1 MVSEDCSAGYYPA
14 TMPGHPEGAINRCLS
29 QDTEHDDRS
38 HALPHFG
45 DVLEVVTSGRHQG
58 PDLQKK
64 TKATP
69 CCYSHE
75 DQRIQGAASRSVK
88 NGISSPIPF
97 PSPSHPL
104 GTETFSSQVYTPP
117 GCCLLGS
124 RHMPVDT
131 PPRFYSPEVVRPSSP
146 QTPLKKVLSCDDNVE
161 HLGTPAV
168 NILSLVSLQRDR
180 SAPSVAQ
187 CDILE
192 HTQNLCLPHRERQYE
207 GASDEKWI
215 DCCEV
220 AEEQVALRVSIATPR
235 PECTSSRWYGE
246 GFGSMPGLRACS
258 PSRTMSSRSLPSRL
272 VGRADRPGASEG
284 KRLLIRS
291 LESQDH
297 GFHNYATQLSTDPPL
312 SPSACAAERPPS
324 RIRGQQAWP
333 RETCCFLCNS
343 GRARSKPVT
352 TSYEP
357 ESLTCGEND
366 GFSLAPTTSTG
377 TDDSNPFIYRTLPST
392 SLSSTGPRRRRRKAS
407 LLVCPLPP
415 PPAPFV
421 SREFHSRYRPSWFI
435 HTHPQFRHSRV
446 QTLCLFLLRVRMR
459 LKFPLQ
465 TLNRLLQH
473 PACFFSGNAPLS
485 VSKPASTSWKQIVP
499 RGGSHGVNPRGRASL
514 SRRSSVGGVPC
525 RRGSMSSVSSLSK
538 QEKAARS
545 TVRAVKTAGK
555 RWIAQN
561 STSCGV
567 PRDSEEVIPQ
577 GARSN
582 GSEGMKSLY
591 VRPPPG
597 WTAASGRDS
606 LQAGSMPEVGQLFSE
621 PVSNRP
627 HRFQRMERHA
637 VCEKTTHARECR
649 TTDTTHQCFSLLPV
663 MLLPVTFV
671 AHGVRSIRQLV
682 SYGVRPR
689 SWQSKILRKKNST
702 KFYKQLKFLILL
714 VTMYPFVHGLYLPG
728 LALIWVISQIRVA
741 CWWLYVNSCL
751 GYRTSEQL
759 HREWISNRRT
769 RVRLS
774 SQLGGNKQAS
784 EPENNEPGQP
794 RNYIT
799 GWLCRTYVGC
809 VFHWLFSTEP
819 IRTITTW
826 GCALWNVIRSC
837 IRKLF
842 VGMIDISFL
851 SPSPGF
857 GVLQWVMKW
866 EEIGERTI
874 EKLLHAL
881 DETVPVAA
889 ELALSIA
896 AAITALGATD
906 YKLVAA
912 VDAMTEKEAV
922 AAAQSQGSIYM
933 TARRVGEDAAAGVD
947 SRRREDVVKRL
958 WRMGEGWWL
967 SWPWRSTLVGSGHK
981 HDNPKTKET
990 PEKSLAQYKAG
1001 RTLLSRPPRRTEIFE
1016 VLSGQEL
1023 MMFSQPLMIVSG
1035 VGFSDHLTLEDL
1047 VEVVETQ
1054 LLAKKERTNVEDDVI
1069 HSESENESK
1078 PLTVYKHPRLRTVI
1092 GKLFGRYCWVRAE
1105 DFDVRNHVL
1114 KLNRHE
1120 ALSLLRHHS
1129 GGLRSL
1135 HQGVLR
1141 EYEQEKQRP
1150 TDEESLPSTFNSGES
1165 DGRFKDEIPCDGGN
1179 NCKCVVTSAE
1189 AQALENILATQ
1200 ALQPS
1205 MPLWQFVLLEHV
1217 ELPALDEG
1225 GDSEKEHSDSHKY
1238 DEDEFEDLSCSSRQV
1253 GSMVMFR
1260 IHHAIADGIAIT
1272 NMFLSDVLSA
1282 PCVRGSGQ
1290 ASSSGGT
1297 PTEAASGICVA
1308 GAELSLP
1315 PRKTNERSRAFPL
1328 QRFKDLHDAPDM
1340 SVPLSRVQEFNG
1352 QTSGKSPTVR
1362 QITRPAVP
1370 EAGFVGCTA
1379 EAASPTNQG
1388 LPTTGH
1394 EDGREIRFRFSS
1406 QFRGGDMHG
1415 KYLNFPAG
1423 RPGSHLPQGGSC
1435 GNIGAIR
1442 GRTPNSSDRTED
1454 GPAGTTVQP
1463 LKEPTAPDR
1472 RPIKSLVP
1480 PLTRPS
1486 SIFLR
1491 ALMQIIS
1498 YLHVPFTVASLL
1510 MLTEEKSWDCP
1521 EKPRP
1526 PRSGSVWVL
1535 QPIRFRL
1542 QELKSLRRALAALS
1556 PPKEEKCLG
1565 DASERLQS
1573 NSDTRFCKDR
1583 LRRLSQYI
1591 VKKPLRNLLVFVA
1604 RIIRPIAQG
1613 TSAYITGLERST
1625 VKQARLGE
1633 AQDTPAEADAVDA
1646 STTVLMNKKT
1656 DSISEVEKG
1665 SRKALPKQDL
1675 FTINELLATCLVGG
1689 ICRYVHNKVAMKYA
1703 IGERPETLSSK
1714 MSKSRS
1720 EVLEHPKYS
1729 SCGRQQQNNAAQQQ
1743 APVTLQ
1749 ATGSLNGTGQNV
1761 TDFRSDLSKVGVM
1774 TYNKSVSGLST
1785 YSSSTCTSGHR
1796 TRAEDHITAEQER
1809 RKQILQMELD
1819 MLEQLI
1825 PQLNIVVPV
1834 NLRTTEEESFELR
1847 NNFTSAVVQV
1857 AAAHAFQAGS
1867 AYQRLLGVRKSLR
1880 KSVKSLGAHVFALM
1894 EKISFCTTPDF
1905 LLFLQ
1910 IWLTKKMSV
1919 LFSNVPG
1926 PSEQPQIHGR
1936 QVHAMHFI
1944 GPLAGRIS
1952 LIVSAFSYAD
1962 NLDLVITTDTALLE
1976 SPELLRQCIL
1986 EEYRELKQLCPPTQ
2000 LP

>member
-1 MVSEDCSAGYYPA
+1 
-14 TMPGHPEGAINRCLS
+14 
-29 QDTEHDDRS
+29 
-38 HALPHFG
+38 
-45 DVLEVVTSGRHQG
+45 
-58 PDLQKK
+58 
-64 TKATP
+64 
-69 CCYSHE
+69 
-75 DQRIQGAASRSVK
+75 
-88 NGISSPIPF
+88 
-97 PSPSHPL
+97 
-104 GTETFSSQVYTPP
+104 
-117 GCCLLGS
+117 
-124 RHMPVDT
+124 
-131 PPRFYSPEVVRPSSP
+131 
-146 QTPLKKVLSCDDNVE
+146 
-161 HLGTPAV
+161 
-168 NILSLVSLQRDR
+168 
-180 SAPSVAQ
+180 
-187 CDILE
+187 
-192 HTQNLCLPHRERQYE
+192 
-207 GASDEKWI
+207 
-215 DCCEV
+215 
-220 AEEQVALRVSIATPR
+220 
-235 PECTSSRWYGE
+235 
-246 GFGSMPGLRACS
+246 
-258 PSRTMSSRSLPSRL
+258 
-272 VGRADRPGASEG
+272 
-284 KRLLIRS
+284 
-291 LESQDH
+291 
-297 GFHNYATQLSTDPPL
+297 
-312 SPSACAAERPPS
+312 
-324 RIRGQQAWP
+324 
-333 RETCCFLCNS
+333 
-343 GRARSKPVT
+343 
-352 TSYEP
+352 
-357 ESLTCGEND
+357 
-366 GFSLAPTTSTG
+366 
-377 TDDSNPFIYRTLPST
+377 
-392 SLSSTGPRRRRRKAS
+392 
-407 LLVCPLPP
+407 
-415 PPAPFV
+415 
-421 SREFHSRYRPSWFI
+421 
-435 HTHPQFRHSRV
+435 
-446 QTLCLFLLRVRMR
+446 
-459 LKFPLQ
+459 
-465 TLNRLLQH
+465 
-473 PACFFSGNAPLS
+473 
-485 VSKPASTSWKQIVP
+485 
-499 RGGSHGVNPRGRASL
+499 
-514 SRRSSVGGVPC
+514 
-525 RRGSMSSVSSLSK
+525 
-538 QEKAARS
+538 
-545 TVRAVKTAGK
+545 
-555 RWIAQN
+555 
-561 STSCGV
+561 
-567 PRDSEEVIPQ
+567 
-577 GARSN
+577 
-582 GSEGMKSLY
+582 
-591 VRPPPG
+591 
-597 WTAASGRDS
+597 
-606 LQAGSMPEVGQLFSE
+606 
-621 PVSNRP
+621 
-627 HRFQRMERHA
+627 
-637 VCEKTTHARECR
+637 
-649 TTDTTHQCFSLLPV
+649 
-663 MLLPVTFV
+663 
-671 AHGVRSIRQLV
+671 
-682 SYGVRPR
+682 
-689 SWQSKILRKKNST
+689 
-702 KFYKQLKFLILL
+702 
-714 VTMYPFVHGLYLPG
+714 
-728 LALIWVISQIRVA
+728 
-741 CWWLYVNSCL
+741 
-751 GYRTSEQL
+751 
-759 HREWISNRRT
+759 
-769 RVRLS
+769 
-774 SQLGGNKQAS
+774 
-784 EPENNEPGQP
+784 
-794 RNYIT
+794 
-799 GWLCRTYVGC
+799 
-809 VFHWLFSTEP
+809 
-819 IRTITTW
+819 
-826 GCALWNVIRSC
+826 
-837 IRKLF
+837 
-842 VGMIDISFL
+842 MIDISFL

-1225 GDSEKEHSDSHKY
+1225 GDSEKEHSDSHK
-1238 DEDEFEDLSCSSRQV
+1238 
-1253 GSMVMFR
+1253 
-1260 IHHAIADGIAIT
+1260 
-1272 NMFLSDVLSA
+1272 
-1282 PCVRGSGQ
+1282 
-1290 ASSSGGT
+1290 
-1297 PTEAASGICVA
+1297 
-1308 GAELSLP
+1308 
-1315 PRKTNERSRAFPL
+1315 
-1328 QRFKDLHDAPDM
+1328 
-1340 SVPLSRVQEFNG
+1340 
-1352 QTSGKSPTVR
+1352 
-1362 QITRPAVP
+1362 
-1370 EAGFVGCTA
+1370 
-1379 EAASPTNQG
+1379 
-1388 LPTTGH
+1388 
-1394 EDGREIRFRFSS
+1394 
-1406 QFRGGDMHG
+1406 
-1415 KYLNFPAG
+1415 
-1423 RPGSHLPQGGSC
+1423 
-1435 GNIGAIR
+1435 
-1442 GRTPNSSDRTED
+1442 
-1454 GPAGTTVQP
+1454 
-1463 LKEPTAPDR
+1463 
-1472 RPIKSLVP
+1472 
-1480 PLTRPS
+1480 
-1486 SIFLR
+1486 